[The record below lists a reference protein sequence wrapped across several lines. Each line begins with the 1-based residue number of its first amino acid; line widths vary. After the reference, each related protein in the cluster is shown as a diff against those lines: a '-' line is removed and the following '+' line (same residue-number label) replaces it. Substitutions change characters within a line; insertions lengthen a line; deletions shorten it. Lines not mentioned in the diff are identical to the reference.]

1 MRLPRNSLVPA
12 LVAVFLLSG
21 LSGLIY
27 QVAWQRLLTVHYG
40 VGAVSITL
48 IVSVYMFGLGVGSL
62 LGGRLAER
70 APDPYLVYAVVEVAL
85 GIAGFASF
93 PVILALGRLTVGSP
107 PVQSFVS
114 LFAFL
119 AVPTIL
125 MGISLPLLTAIFMDI
140 TGRCDP
146 DGSPSN
152 HVGLQ
157 WEPQLAPVLLTCGK
171 APDAGRRSDGGRHR

>member
-1 MRLPRNSLVPA
+1 LPRNSLVPA

-21 LSGLIY
+21 LSSLIY

-85 GIAGFASF
+85 
-93 PVILALGRLTVGSP
+93 
-107 PVQSFVS
+107 
-114 LFAFL
+114 
-119 AVPTIL
+119 
-125 MGISLPLLTAIFMDI
+125 
-140 TGRCDP
+140 
-146 DGSPSN
+146 
-152 HVGLQ
+152 
-157 WEPQLAPVLLTCGK
+157 
-171 APDAGRRSDGGRHR
+171 